1 MRAGKIVSLI
11 AGILLVLIS
20 IGLLIPGGVL
30 LGLYGTQRDD
40 SGFFNTSDR
49 TLTSSGYALVT
60 PDVDLNIGPM
70 ADMWLPVGNR
80 AAVRITATSALD
92 AAVFVGIGPSAK
104 VADYL
109 SGVAYDEVTG
119 FGWMMEDVKYRQ
131 LGGSTPAALPGEQD
145 FWVASQDG
153 SGTVTLE
160 WDIQDGN
167 WTAVVMNA
175 DATAPVSA
183 SVSLGAR
190 FDILFPIG
198 LGLVI
203 AGVVLLGVGILLI
216 VLGTR
221 RPKTP
226 PYLQAQMQY
235 APVAPQQ
242 PWAPQPPFGGP
253 QPPAS
258 PQPPVV
264 PQPPAGGTQP
274 PAGSPPAN

>member
-11 AGILLVLIS
+11 AGILIVLIS

-49 TLTSSGYALVT
+49 TLTSKGYALVT

-70 ADMWLPVGNR
+70 ADMWMPVGDR
-80 AAVRITATSALD
+80 AAVRITATSTLE

-104 VADYL
+104 VAEYV
-109 SGVAYDEVTG
+109 SGVAHDEVTG

-131 LGGSTPAALPGEQD
+131 IDGNTPAALPGEQD

-160 WDIQDGN
+160 WDVQGGS
-167 WTAVVMNA
+167 WTAVVMNS
-175 DATAPVSA
+175 DGTAPVSA

-190 FDILFPIG
+190 FDVLFPIG

-216 VLGTR
+216 VLGAR

-226 PYLQAQMQY
+226 PYVQGQMQY
-235 APVAPQQ
+235 APVVPQQ
-242 PWAPQPPFGGP
+242 PAPPQQP
-253 QPPAS
+253 
-258 PQPPVV
+258 VT
-264 PQPPAGGTQP
+264 PQPPAGGAQP